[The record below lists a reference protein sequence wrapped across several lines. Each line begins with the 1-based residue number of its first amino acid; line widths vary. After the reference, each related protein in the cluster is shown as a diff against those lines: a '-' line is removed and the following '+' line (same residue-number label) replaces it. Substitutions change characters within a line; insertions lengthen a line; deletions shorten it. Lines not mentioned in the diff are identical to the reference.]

1 MLSHPSRQNPSGK
14 LKPKSSVIDS
24 DSEGDEVN
32 LHDTTRSG
40 RGRGRATRAR
50 ARGGRGS
57 RSRGATPSLGRVS
70 NDLNLVATMTSYVC
84 RKTVLA

>member
-14 LKPKSSVIDS
+14 LKPKNSVSDS

-32 LHDTTRSG
+32 LHGTTQSG
-40 RGRGRATRAR
+40 RGRGR

-70 NDLNLVATMTSYVC
+70 NDLNLVAAMTAYGC
-84 RKTVLA
+84 KKTVLA